1 MPAKPPSAVSAGPPL
16 THLDDNR
23 AASRWFRKLN
33 FRACPR
39 VIGRIPCHDPHDLG
53 FLEPPMP
60 NHRED
65 TRPQTADFNR
75 AFSDA
80 KTNAANAAGEVSEA
94 AQDLYGQARD
104 SATRATGAAK
114 DAARSTAESF
124 EQALRNLV
132 ENQPYTACAIALGI
146 GWLFGRMHRP
156 L

>member
-1 MPAKPPSAVSAGPPL
+1 
-16 THLDDNR
+16 
-23 AASRWFRKLN
+23 
-33 FRACPR
+33 
-39 VIGRIPCHDPHDLG
+39 
-53 FLEPPMP
+53 MP

-80 KTNAANAAGEVSEA
+80 KSNAANAADELSEA

-104 SATRATGAAK
+104 SAGRAADATK
-114 DAARSTAESF
+114 TAARSTADSF

-132 ENQPYTACAIALGI
+132 ENQPYTACAIALGL

-156 L
+156 F